1 MIENAILIIFL
12 IVILALIGT
21 VVYMIIKAFNHH
33 EMNPDEFL
41 GLLTILSSQVQTEL
55 DTYNNDIFE
64 NKGAITNNN
73 FDIYYRDLTSR
84 VIKNISPEMI
94 KNLTHYYTEEAVYR
108 FIGRTVRDFL
118 VSKINGTT

>member
-1 MIENAILIIFL
+1 MIENIILIIFL
-12 IVILALIGT
+12 IIILALIGT

-73 FDIYYRDLTSR
+73 FDNYYQDLTHR
-84 VIKNISPEMI
+84 ILRNISPNMI
-94 KNLTHYYTEEAVYR
+94 HQLSQYYTEDAIYR
-108 FIGRTVRDFL
+108 FIGRSVRDYL
-118 VSKINGTT
+118 VSKIKGTT